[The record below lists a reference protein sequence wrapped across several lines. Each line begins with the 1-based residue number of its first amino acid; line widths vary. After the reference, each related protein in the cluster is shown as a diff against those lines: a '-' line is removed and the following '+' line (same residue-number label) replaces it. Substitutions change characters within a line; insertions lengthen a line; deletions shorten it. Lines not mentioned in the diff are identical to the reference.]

1 MTLVVGH
8 RGAAAHA
15 PENTMESFELGVRQG
30 ADAIELDL
38 HVSSDGALI
47 VIHDDTLDRTT
58 DRRGAIVEHTL
69 AEIREADAGAEFAGP
84 DASYRFRGAGL
95 RVPTFD
101 EVLAWLPEEVGL
113 VVEIKA
119 RAAVAGAVEALRG
132 HRVRQG
138 GRASLISFDEQSIDE
153 AHALDPGLPT
163 GYLLVPGQPFEP
175 ALSWAVE
182 HGHAAVLPYEGDLGL
197 DPAPM
202 LSQAKAYGR
211 EIGCYVVN
219 DPGRMQHLAA
229 YGLWGF
235 VTDMPDVAR
244 AALGPRRSSPAPG
257 PDPMPDP
264 TPEA

>member
-8 RGAAAHA
+8 RGSAAHA
-15 PENTMESFELGVRQG
+15 PENTMASFELGVAQG

-38 HVSSDGALI
+38 HVSSDGALV

-58 DRRGAIVEHTL
+58 DRRGAIVERTL

-84 DASYRFRGAGL
+84 DDSRPFRGSGL

-101 EVLAWLPEEVGL
+101 EVLAWLPETVGL

-119 RAAVAGAVEALRG
+119 RAAVAPAVAALRD
-132 HRVRQG
+132 HPVRAS
-138 GRASLISFDEQSIDE
+138 GRASLISFDEAAIEE
-153 AHALDPGLPT
+153 AHVLDPGLPT

-175 ALSWAVE
+175 ALAWAVE
-182 HGHAAVLPYEGDLGL
+182 HGHTAVHPYEGDLGL

-202 LSQAKAYGR
+202 LMQAKAYGR
-211 EIGCYVVN
+211 DVGCYVVN
-219 DPGRMQHLAA
+219 DAGRMQHLAA

-235 VTDMPDVAR
+235 VTDVPDVAR
-244 AALGPRRSSPAPG
+244 AALGSAPHADG
-257 PDPMPDP
+257 
-264 TPEA
+264 A